1 MGLHVFV
8 VMPFGVKEGIDFNRV
23 YGEYIKPALE
33 AEGFE
38 VFRADEEVRAGDI
51 RTDMFQ
57 ELLIADLVVADLSI
71 DNPNVWYELGVRHG
85 LRARGI
91 VLISIKRDKNP
102 FDIYTDRK
110 LHYNLKDGAPD
121 PATLNEDKKNLGRMA
136 RETVES
142 WHGRKISP
150 VYSLLSKLEEPEWKK
165 LILDQDSEFGEKQR
179 DWQGRIEVAQQK
191 QCPGDIMVL
200 AEEAPIQPLRLE
212 ARRTAAKA
220 LMKLGQYQ
228 LALEM
233 AEKALASDREDLES
247 RQLKGILLGRL
258 KKLPEARECLE
269 RLVEDHPDC
278 AENMALLGRVE
289 KDGWVEAWRP
299 GEKTS
304 QEKQKAALEQAGLLE
319 EAYKAYLG
327 GFRQD
332 PVHYYSGINALA
344 LQSVLDFLTGE
355 GGNEE
360 ARQDLA
366 GGVRWA
372 VQSALAK
379 ETLKKKDYW
388 ARVTMG
394 DLEVLVGETKAVQ
407 EAYRRAMA
415 AAQGDWFALNS
426 SWQQLLILKDLGFR
440 PEQTAAALKIF
451 EQALENLK
459 KPEDRWKPEQVFL
472 FSGHMID
479 APVRPEPRFPPAGEA
494 RAAAAMAEKL
504 AVWNAG
510 EKDLAMC
517 GGACGGDLLFAE
529 ACLNRGLRLELRI
542 PFPEPVFLEKSVSFA
557 GEGWRDRFY
566 QVKNNPRTR
575 LFIMPEELGPLPAGA
590 NPYERNNLWLLYSA
604 LAWGPDKVRFLC
616 LWDGKGGDGPG
627 GTKHMHDAVK
637 ERSGKVSVLDTKAL
651 FKELL

>member
-91 VLISIKRDKNP
+91 VLISIKREKNP

-121 PATLNEDKKNLGRMA
+121 PATLKEDKENLGRMA

-165 LILDQDSEFGEKQR
+165 LIMDEASEFGEKHQ
-179 DWQGRIEVAQQK
+179 DWESRIEVARQK
-191 QCPGDIMVL
+191 QRPGDIMVL

-220 LMKLGQYQ
+220 LLKLGQYR

-233 AEKALASDREDLES
+233 AEKALASDRDDLEN
-247 RQLKGILLGRL
+247 RRMKGILLGRL
-258 KKLPEARECLE
+258 ERTAEARDWLE
-269 RLVEDHPDC
+269 RLVQDLPND
-278 AENMALLGRVE
+278 AENLALLGRVE
-289 KDGWVEAWRP
+289 KNAWLAIWQQAGRTP
-299 GEKTS
+299 E
-304 QEKQKAALEQAGLLE
+304 EMLAAASDEAGLLE
-319 EAYKAYLG
+319 DAYKAYLK
-327 GFRQD
+327 GFRQE
-332 PVHYYSGINALA
+332 PSHYYSGINALA
-344 LQSVLDFLTGE
+344 LRCLLDYLMGGE
-355 GGNEE
+355 GDEE
-360 ARQDLA
+360 IRQDLA

-372 VQSALAK
+372 VKSALDK
-379 ETLKKKDYW
+379 ETPEWKDYW
-388 ARVTMG
+388 ARVTLG
-394 DLEVLVGETKAVQ
+394 DLEVLVGETRSVK
-407 EAYRRAMA
+407 EAYKNAVAAVRGDSFSLDSSRR
-415 AAQGDWFALNS
+415 
-426 SWQQLLILKDLGFR
+426 QLLILKDLGFR
-440 PEQTAAALKIF
+440 PEQTAAALDIF
-451 EQALENLK
+451 EKALKNLRR
-459 KPEDRWKPEQVFL
+459 PADRWEPEQVFL

-479 APVRPEPRFPPAGEA
+479 APERTEPRFPPAGEA
-494 RAAAAMAEKL
+494 RAAAAIAARL
-504 AVWNAG
+504 AAWNAG
-510 EKDLAMC
+510 ERDLAMC

-557 GEGWRDRFY
+557 GEGWRERFY
-566 QVKNNPRTR
+566 QVKNNQRTR

-604 LAWGPDKVRFLC
+604 QVWGLEKVRFLC

-627 GTKHMHDAVK
+627 GTKHMYDTVK
-637 ERSGKVSVLDTKAL
+637 ERAGKVWVLETKAL
-651 FKELL
+651 FGDLR

>member
-57 ELLIADLVVADLSI
+57 ELLIADLVVADLSL
-71 DNPNVWYELGVRHG
+71 DNPYVYYLLGVRHG

-91 VLISIKRDKNP
+91 VQIYSRRDKNP

-121 PATLNEDKKNLGRMA
+121 PKTLEEDKKNLGRMA

-142 WHGRKISP
+142 KRKISP

-165 LILDQDSEFGEKQR
+165 LIMDEEASEFGEEHQ
-179 DWQGRIEVAQQK
+179 DWESRIEVARQK
-191 QCPGDIMVL
+191 QLPGDIMVL

-212 ARRTAAKA
+212 AQRTAAKA
-220 LMKLGQYQ
+220 LLKLGQYR

-233 AEKALASDREDLES
+233 AEKALASDQEDLES

-258 KKLPEARECLE
+258 ERTAEARDWLE
-269 RLVEDHPDC
+269 RLVQDLPND
-278 AENMALLGRVE
+278 AENLALLGRME
-289 KDGWVEAWRP
+289 KNAWLAIWQQAGRTP
-299 GEKTS
+299 E
-304 QEKQKAALEQAGLLE
+304 EMLAAASDEAGLLE
-319 EAYKAYLG
+319 DAYSAYLK
-327 GFRQD
+327 GFRQE
-332 PVHYYSGINALA
+332 PSHYYSGINALA
-344 LQSVLDFLTGE
+344 LRCLLDYLMGGE
-355 GGNEE
+355 GDEE
-360 ARQDLA
+360 IRQDLA

-372 VQSALAK
+372 VKSATDK
-379 ETLKKKDYW
+379 ETPERKDYW
-388 ARVTMG
+388 ARVTLG
-394 DLEVLVGETKAVQ
+394 DLEVLVGETRSVK
-407 EAYRRAMA
+407 EAYKNAVA
-415 AAQGDWFALNS
+415 AVRGDWFSLDS
-426 SWQQLLILKDLGFR
+426 SRQQLLILKDLGFR
-440 PEQTAAALKIF
+440 PEQTAAALDIF
-451 EQALENLK
+451 EKALKNLRR
-459 KPEDRWKPEQVFL
+459 PEDRWEPEQVFL

-479 APVRPEPRFPPAGEA
+479 APGRTEPRFPPAGEA
-494 RAAAAMAEKL
+494 RAAAAIAARLAE
-504 AVWNAG
+504 WNAG
-510 EKDLAMC
+510 ERDLAMC

-542 PFPEPVFLEKSVSFA
+542 PFLEPVFLEKSVSFA

-604 LAWGPDKVRFLC
+604 LAWGLEKVRFLC

-627 GTKHMHDAVK
+627 GTKHIYDAVK
-637 ERSGKVSVLDTKAL
+637 ERSGKVWVLETKAL
-651 FKELL
+651 FGDLR